1 MAERPYICANGHQL
15 SNGVKV
21 CPRCGAAAKPARRD
35 LWETFSIG
43 LVVLVLAGGAAALLG
58 SRGPGSPADDTEKA
72 AAGPTTSTPKVHV
85 DPSTTTAPATTQAA
99 AVTTTTAQSTTT
111 VTPATEPAS
120 SPTTTAPPDVA
131 PPATTPATTP
141 PVTNPPTRPE
151 VPESTRR
158 AIARDALVVMYT
170 TGHNPPGYA
179 SMQDLVSPALRPFVD
194 ERTKS
199 PGYRAAGC
207 RQQVSRVLDGPGSGL
222 SFGFSFKID
231 RTCDRVPMENGFRL
245 PLSSGAYAT
254 VAIGPRPTGGLWAT
268 ALDPS

>member
-1 MAERPYICANGHQL
+1 MAERPYICASGHQL
-15 SNGVKV
+15 SNGVRV

-58 SRGPGSPADDTEKA
+58 SRGSGSPADDTEKV

-85 DPSTTTAPATTQAA
+85 DLSTTTSSATTEAA
-99 AVTTTTAQSTTT
+99 AVTTTTAQVATT
-111 VTPATEPAS
+111 VTATTDPAAVS
-120 SPTTTAPPDVA
+120 TTTAPPPV
-131 PPATTPATTP
+131 TTP
-141 PVTNPPTRPE
+141 PTTPPAPVPAPTQPE
-151 VPESTRR
+151 IPESTKR

-170 TGHNPPGYA
+170 TGHNPPGFA
-179 SMQDLVSPALRPFVD
+179 SFEDLVAPALRPFVD
-194 ERTKS
+194 ERTTS

-222 SFGFSFKID
+222 SFGFSFTID

-254 VAIGPRPTGGLWAT
+254 VAVGPRPTGGLWAT